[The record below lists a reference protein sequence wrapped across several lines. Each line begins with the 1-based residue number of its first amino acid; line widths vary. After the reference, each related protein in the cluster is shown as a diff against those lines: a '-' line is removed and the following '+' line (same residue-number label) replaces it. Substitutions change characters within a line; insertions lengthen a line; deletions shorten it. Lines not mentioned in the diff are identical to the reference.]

1 MRGLQLRALSWASSR
16 TADSGS
22 QPLSQVCG
30 RSRRSVNSFGRAGDG
45 RFRTVATVLHVEN
58 DAAIRVLIRKLLHD
72 AGHQVVDTDNGAEAL
87 RLAEALRPNM
97 VLVDIDAPD
106 LDGYAVT
113 LRLRGMSLMQGTPIV
128 ALTQGGDHDVSVAV
142 GADGL
147 IQKPIDE
154 GQFPDAIRRFLA
166 GQSDRRRREDGGDE
180 GLRARSEIVKRLE
193 QMVLELSDGNKQL
206 EEVARLRREFL
217 QNLSH
222 EFATP
227 MTPVVGYLRL
237 LLNEELGPLTPL
249 QRKCIE
255 SINNSTKKLRTLI
268 DTLLD
273 VSHLET
279 GRLHIYER
287 DYDFGDVADKALSE
301 TKNRFAEAG
310 ILLVREQIQGPMP
323 GRGDPDKLRRAMI
336 HILDN
341 AAKFTPRGSEV
352 AVAVHRRGD
361 ADGPA
366 RYELVVVD
374 SGPGISERDRER
386 ILQPFFQVD
395 GSRTR
400 SHGGVGLGLAF
411 TRHVVEAMGGGVRV
425 FSPPEMEVAGRT
437 LQGTAFVLSVPH
449 RPQRAG

>member
-1 MRGLQLRALSWASSR
+1 
-16 TADSGS
+16 
-22 QPLSQVCG
+22 
-30 RSRRSVNSFGRAGDG
+30 
-45 RFRTVATVLHVEN
+45 VATVLHVES
-58 DAAIRVLIRKLLHD
+58 DTAIRAVIRKLLLQ
-72 AGHQVVDTDNGAEAL
+72 AGHQVVDTNDGAEAI

-97 VLVDIDAPD
+97 VLVDVDAPD

-128 ALTQGGDHDVSVAV
+128 ALTRDGDQDVSLAV

-154 GQFPDAIRRFLA
+154 AQFPEAIRRFLA
-166 GQSDRRRREDGGDE
+166 GHSDRRRRDDAGEESG
-180 GLRARSEIVKRLE
+180 RSRSEIVKRLE
-193 QMVLELSDGNKQL
+193 QMVLELADGNKQL

-249 QRKCIE
+249 QRKCVE

-287 DYDFGDVADKALSE
+287 DYDFGDVAEKAVTE
-301 TKNRFAEAG
+301 TKMRFAEAG
-310 ILLVREQIQGPMP
+310 ITLVREQPPGPMP
-323 GRGDPDKLRRAMI
+323 ARGDPDKLRRAMI

-341 AAKFTPRGSEV
+341 ASKFTPRGSEV
-352 AVAVHRRGD
+352 AVAVRRRTDEPERG
-361 ADGPA
+361 A

-425 FSPPEMEVAGRT
+425 VSPPEMEVAGRK
-437 LQGTAFVLSVPH
+437 LSGTAFVMCVPEG
-449 RPQRAG
+449 PKRA

>member
-1 MRGLQLRALSWASSR
+1 
-16 TADSGS
+16 
-22 QPLSQVCG
+22 
-30 RSRRSVNSFGRAGDG
+30 
-45 RFRTVATVLHVEN
+45 VATVLHVEN
-58 DAAIRVLIRKLLHD
+58 DSAIRTLIRKLLGE
-72 AGHQVVDTDNGAEAL
+72 AGHQVVDADNGADAI

-97 VLVDIDAPD
+97 VIVDIDAPD

-113 LRLRGMSLMQGTPIV
+113 LRLRGMPVMQDTPIV
-128 ALTQGGDHDVSVAV
+128 ALTGEDDHDVSVAV

-147 IQKPIDE
+147 IQKPIDAGVFPAAIARFFAGYSERRRKDDQGAE
-154 GQFPDAIRRFLA
+154 GQ
-166 GQSDRRRREDGGDE
+166 
-180 GLRARSEIVKRLE
+180 RARSEIVKRLE
-193 QMVLELSDGNKQL
+193 RMVVELSDGNKQL

-249 QRKCIE
+249 QRKCVE

-287 DYDFGDVADKALSE
+287 DYDFGEVADKALSE

-310 ILLVREQIQGPMP
+310 IVLVREQAPGPLP
-323 GRGDPDKLRRAMI
+323 ARGDPDKLRRAMI

-341 AAKFTPRGSEV
+341 ASKFTPRGSEV
-352 AVAVHRRGD
+352 AVAMRRVGE
-361 ADGPA
+361 AGAPA

-400 SHGGVGLGLAF
+400 AHGGVGLGLAF
-411 TRHVVEAMGGGVRV
+411 TRHVVEAMGGDVQV
-425 FSPPEMEVAGRT
+425 MSPPNQDVAGRR
-437 LQGTAFVLSVPH
+437 LHGTAFVLAVPEG
-449 RPQRAG
+449 PKKAP